1 MVLVGL
7 KRKIGLSFHPDI
19 SIGKGNYPDGRIIQ
33 WDGGIP
39 YQGSIIQSMET
50 TKEIDIP
57 EES

>member
-19 SIGKGNYPDGRIIQ
+19 SIGKGDYPDGRIIQ
-33 WDGGIP
+33 RDGGIP

-50 TKEIDIP
+50 AKEVDIS
-57 EES
+57 EEN

>member
-1 MVLVGL
+1 MVLIEL

-19 SIGKGNYPDGRIIQ
+19 LIGKGDYPDGRIIQ